1 MNVEDRVYPDKTE
14 NLLRHTPSRQDAQK
28 VVRQLLAGS
37 RIRPSSLGGRRR
49 SRLGPGDDGAS
60 PYDEAFQ
67 RTYRLLAKVH
77 DQVRRERQL
86 AGTQWE
92 SLKGHPPTRQLVM
105 VRNDERLHHWG
116 LYELCIEMSCA
127 TVQRDAA
134 AAADLAEL
142 ALAIAERLSPR
153 GYGVERIADF
163 KTAALTALGDAR
175 RRAGDLGA
183 ARLAF
188 SQARIHLE
196 LGTGDHLEEA
206 GLLSGLVS
214 LLCDLGEY
222 EKAARALERASAL
235 YRLLGDDRLEGVRVP
250 EWKEEADKEESKQ
263 GTRLG

>member
-1 MNVEDRVYPDKTE
+1 MEDRVSPDKTE
-14 NLLRHTPSRQDAQK
+14 HLLRYTPSRQDAQN

-37 RIRPSSLGGRRR
+37 RVRPSSLSGRRR
-49 SRLGPGDDGAS
+49 SRLRPGDDGAS

-67 RTYRLLAKVH
+67 RTHHVLARVH
-77 DQVRRERQL
+77 EQVRRERQL

-92 SLKGHPPTRQLVM
+92 SLKGHPPARQLVM

-116 LYELCIEMSCA
+116 LYELCLEISRA
-127 TVQRDAA
+127 TAQRNAA
-134 AAADLAEL
+134 GAADLAEL
-142 ALAIAERLSPR
+142 ALAIAERLDPQV
-153 GYGVERIADF
+153 YGVERIADF

-175 RRAGDLGA
+175 RRAGDLAA

-206 GLLSGLVS
+206 GLLSCLVN

-222 EKAARALERASAL
+222 EKAARALERAGAL

-250 EWKEEADKEESKQ
+250 EWKEAEKEESQQ